1 MITFACTVKDLFRR
15 PELINATV
23 RALAEHGFL
32 EQALNYALI
41 RENISRALSY
51 AADNMRDHEYK
62 AGVAY
67 LESKSSET
75 KVAKRTHYTPRTLR
89 RYIHRVCDLVAEYY
103 EDNLDIQFL
112 PLDSRTSGYPV
123 LSGTFW
129 EQTDILAGYSIENAL
144 VVIKCCNERMSVNFV
159 CRNYGLGSSKV
170 KRIVKT
176 FVDAHGVREF
186 SVNNCRAV

>member
-23 RALAEHGFL
+23 RTLAEHGSL

-51 AADNMRDHEYK
+51 AAENMRDHEYK

-67 LESKSSET
+67 LESKCSET

-159 CRNYGLGSSKV
+159 CRNYGMGSSKV

-176 FVDAHGVREF
+176 FVDAQGVRGF
-186 SVNNCRAV
+186 SVNSCRAV

>member
-103 EDNLDIQFL
+103 EDNLHIRFL
-112 PLDSRTSGYPV
+112 PLDSRSSVYPM

-129 EQTDILAGYSIENAL
+129 EQTDILAGYSIESAL
-144 VVIKCCNERMSVNFV
+144 VVIKCCNERLSVNFV
-159 CRNYGLGSSKV
+159 CRNYGMGSTKV
-170 KRIVKT
+170 KRIISAFK
-176 FVDAHGVREF
+176 DSQAVREF
-186 SVNNCRAV
+186 HVDNSKAV

>member
-23 RALAEHGFL
+23 RTLAEHGFL

-51 AADNMRDHEYK
+51 AAENMRDHEYK

-67 LESKSSET
+67 LESKCSET

-89 RYIHRVCDLVAEYY
+89 RYIHRVCDLVAEYC
-103 EDNLDIQFL
+103 EDNLNIQFL
-112 PLDSRTSGYPV
+112 PLDTRTAGYPMM
-123 LSGTFW
+123 SGSFW

-159 CRNYGLGSSKV
+159 CRNYGMGSSKV

-176 FVDAHGVREF
+176 FVDAQGVQEF
-186 SVNNCRAV
+186 SASSCRAV

>member
-23 RALAEHGFL
+23 RSLAEHGFL

-51 AADNMRDHEYK
+51 AAENMRDHEYK

-67 LESKSSET
+67 LESRCSET
-75 KVAKRTHYTPRTLR
+75 KVAKKTHYTPRTLR

-112 PLDSRTSGYPV
+112 PLDSRTSDYPM
-123 LSGTFW
+123 LSGSFW

-144 VVIKCCNERMSVNFV
+144 VVLKCCSERLSVNHV
-159 CRNYGLGSSKV
+159 CRNYGMGSSKV

-176 FVDAHGVREF
+176 FRDAQGVQNF
-186 SVNNCRAV
+186 PLNSCRAV